1 MNTKNKTLSELI
13 EDINPV
19 KAKLKRLL
27 FSDRLT
33 ESDHKFVNQMISNES
48 STVRLGRILGII
60 SGIGVSQLPGVNKW
74 NITKRAIAALVGFQ
88 FVFSF
93 FRRTGQYRLEG
104 LLNPYFEK
112 YEI

>member
-19 KAKLKRLL
+19 KAKLKRLI

-33 ESDHKFVNQMISNES
+33 DADNKFVNQMISNES
-48 STVRLGRILGII
+48 STVRLGRILGIM
-60 SGIGVSQLPGVNKW
+60 SGILVTQLPGINKW
-74 NITKRAIAALVGFQ
+74 NITKRAIGALVGFQ
-88 FVFSF
+88 FVFSI
-93 FRRTGQYRLEG
+93 FRKTGQYRLER